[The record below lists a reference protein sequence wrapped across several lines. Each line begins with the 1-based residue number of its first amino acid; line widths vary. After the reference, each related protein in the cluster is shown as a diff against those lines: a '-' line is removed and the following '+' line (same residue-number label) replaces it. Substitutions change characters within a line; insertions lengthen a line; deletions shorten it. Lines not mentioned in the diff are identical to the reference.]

1 MGVRSSGDGEVV
13 VRDNSSPDKALFVFV
28 SFVPV
33 PSPLL
38 LIVLENVGQL
48 GSPAVGEEGQ

>member
-1 MGVRSSGDGEVV
+1 MGMRSSGDGEVV